1 MTKFWRGW
9 LDFLPTK
16 LSPDTFHQPTKN
28 CPRFFLIPDQ
38 NLFHA
43 FLFPDK
49 NFFGSSDKAF
59 IQERLYL
66 YRNLWSGKSDQNI
79 LGWLNFSATKI
90 FPDKVYYFRVERLL
104 NSFGFY
110 TLSLLFCRLNGMRI
124 VNCFVWR
131 FQWTFIR
138 HKRRTAFKMVSWKDR
153 HTSTRHGIG
162 LNMRW
167 ELLLFFCFWIHVV
180 WFRRFGSYKSSSS
193 EEKSRGVKEHIKGIL
208 P

>member
-1 MTKFWRGW
+1 M
-9 LDFLPTK
+9 
-16 LSPDTFHQPTKN
+16 
-28 CPRFFLIPDQ
+28 
-38 NLFHA
+38 
-43 FLFPDK
+43 
-49 NFFGSSDKAF
+49 
-59 IQERLYL
+59 QERLYS

-110 TLSLLFCRLNGMRI
+110 TLSLLFCRLNGTRI

-167 ELLLFFCFWIHVV
+167 ELQIRLFFLCLNTCSLVLEGLVLIRVRHPKKKPWCEIPVQSSLKLRCHHSFSLAHVK
-180 WFRRFGSYKSSSS
+180 F
-193 EEKSRGVKEHIKGIL
+193 
-208 P
+208 